1 MTESE
6 YTDSRRE
13 ILAGFR
19 NKTIQSMEAI
29 RRLKE
34 LEVQYRESCRK
45 DKKERYSK
53 WEKKKMIVS
62 R

>member
-6 YTDSRRE
+6 YMDSRRE

-19 NKTIQSMEAI
+19 NKKIQSMEAI

-34 LEVQYRESCRK
+34 LEVKYRESCRK
-45 DKKERYSK
+45 DKREVLK
-53 WEKKKMIVS
+53 WEKKK
-62 R
+62 

>member
-6 YTDSRRE
+6 YMDSRRE

-19 NKTIQSMEAI
+19 NKKIQSMEAI

-34 LEVQYRESCRK
+34 LEVKYRESCRK
-45 DKKERYSK
+45 DKRGTQN
-53 WEKKKMIVS
+53 EKRKK
-62 R
+62 

>member
-6 YTDSRRE
+6 YMDSRRE

-19 NKTIQSMEAI
+19 NKKIQSMEAI

-34 LEVQYRESCRK
+34 LEVKYRESYRK
-45 DKKERYSK
+45 DKKRGTQNGK
-53 WEKKKMIVS
+53 RKK
-62 R
+62 

>member
-6 YTDSRRE
+6 YMDSRRE

-19 NKTIQSMEAI
+19 NKKIQSMEAI

-34 LEVQYRESCRK
+34 LEVKYGESCRK
-45 DKKERYSK
+45 DKKRGTQNGK
-53 WEKKKMIVS
+53 RKK
-62 R
+62 